1 MKQENGIGNWLF
13 LCGKELLKGVLAFG
27 CSRIGVLGC
36 YPLLPAFFALCSVE
50 KKASIPV
57 TIGSFVGAFLMMPV
71 HTMMKY
77 VFILLIIGCGARLFS
92 WVNNNSNVVT
102 VGIIAT
108 ITTIVMS
115 FAESAFSD
123 LDTRK
128 ILIDVSEG
136 LVVLGIVLCG
146 QAIRSIPFHISEAL
160 SNRENSETLVL
171 APITGNQVERIE
183 SLKDAVNSLSD
194 AFFAISQPKEKLV
207 TDEVSLLEQE
217 LTGRMCASCDVC
229 AICWNEN
236 RMKSQGGI
244 RALLHAVV
252 NQCSKEELLQFLYV
266 NNCKKYP
273 DMVDAALQAFSRL
286 ELNHA
291 WYQRLQDNRYMV
303 AQQLDAM
310 ADLMEEWAKARKDVD
325 RLYKSKRTQLLFEV
339 KEKGL
344 IAEDLHLYEEN
355 QRLCVEAVISC
366 KWEGGIPIKRYVTA
380 VEKVLRRPMRIG
392 KGTKSVLTKEKNL
405 IQLYEDTAFYT
416 LQGIAMEKKN
426 GSLVSGDNFSFFSM
440 DDGRFHICLSDGMGS
455 GNRAKQE
462 SEMVVDL
469 LQKFIE
475 AGFSKE
481 TAIKLMNSAMV
492 LQGEN
497 NIYSTLDYATIDLY
511 DGTME
516 LVKIGGATTFIKRG
530 EEVECIE
537 EGTLPTGVDI
547 RMEIESTK
555 KQLQSGDFL
564 VMVTDGVIEYLHV
577 REPQNT
583 MADIISM
590 ARGDNAGVLAQTIL
604 DQVMQ
609 RTGGYAMDDMTVLV
623 TGIWEK

>member
-1 MKQENGIGNWLF
+1 M
-13 LCGKELLKGVLAFG
+13 
-27 CSRIGVLGC
+27 
-36 YPLLPAFFALCSVE
+36 
-50 KKASIPV
+50 
-57 TIGSFVGAFLMMPV
+57 
-71 HTMMKY
+71 
-77 VFILLIIGCGARLFS
+77 
-92 WVNNNSNVVT
+92 
-102 VGIIAT
+102 
-108 ITTIVMS
+108 
-115 FAESAFSD
+115 
-123 LDTRK
+123 
-128 ILIDVSEG
+128 
-136 LVVLGIVLCG
+136 
-146 QAIRSIPFHISEAL
+146 
-160 SNRENSETLVL
+160 
-171 APITGNQVERIE
+171 
-183 SLKDAVNSLSD
+183 
-194 AFFAISQPKEKLV
+194 
-207 TDEVSLLEQE
+207 
-217 LTGRMCASCDVC
+217 
-229 AICWNEN
+229 
-236 RMKSQGGI
+236 
-244 RALLHAVV
+244 
-252 NQCSKEELLQFLYV
+252 
-266 NNCKKYP
+266 
-273 DMVDAALQAFSRL
+273 
-286 ELNHA
+286 
-291 WYQRLQDNRYMV
+291 
-303 AQQLDAM
+303 
-310 ADLMEEWAKARKDVD
+310 
-325 RLYKSKRTQLLFEV
+325 